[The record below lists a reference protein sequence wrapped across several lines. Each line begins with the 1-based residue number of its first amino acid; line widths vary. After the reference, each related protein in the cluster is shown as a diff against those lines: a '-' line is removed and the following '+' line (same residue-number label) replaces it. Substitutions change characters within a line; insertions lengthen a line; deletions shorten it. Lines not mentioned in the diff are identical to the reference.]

1 MKVLHLFN
9 EIKFS
14 GGELMYA
21 SAAPFFQSNGITML
35 AFGTGKSLGD
45 FAPEF
50 EKRDIQ
56 VYHRP
61 IALGNKITLSTFR
74 FYHQFFQFLKSKKV
88 DVLHI
93 HRNDLYIAAICA
105 WLAGTRTIKTMHSVY
120 KNRKFTYPWGC
131 LQRFLA
137 RKLFKVTFHTIGKS
151 VYENEL
157 NYYKNPSVCIN
168 NWYDSQL
175 FSPASSREKIVI
187 REKLGIRHDAFVIVS
202 VGGCSYIKNH
212 FDIIKALHRL
222 KADPNLHYLHLGWGS
237 TEEEEKALASDLGVM
252 DKISFVGN
260 VCNVKDYLKASDVFI
275 MTSKFEGLSIASIEA
290 MACGLP
296 SVLYNSPGLRDLIS
310 NDDNGFL
317 IERDYHDLAE
327 KIKAYRQNRTLIKSK
342 GNAAAAYARK
352 NHSMEENVQKIIA
365 LYRNG
370 N

>member
-1 MKVLHLFN
+1 
-9 EIKFS
+9 
-14 GGELMYA
+14 MYA
-21 SAAPFFQSNGITML
+21 EAASLFQANGIEML
-35 AFGTGKSLGD
+35 AFSTGEDLGD
-45 FAPEF
+45 FAQEF

-74 FYHQFFQFLKSKKV
+74 FYHQFFQFLKSNKI

-93 HRNDLYIAAICA
+93 HRNDLYLPAICA
-105 WLAGTRTIKTMHSVY
+105 WLARIRTIKTMHSVY

-137 RKLFKVTFHTIGKS
+137 RKLFKVIFHTIGKS

-157 NYYKNPSVCIN
+157 NYYRNPSVCIN
-168 NWYDSQL
+168 NWYDSKR
-175 FSPASSREKIVI
+175 FTPASSLGKKVI
-187 REKLGIRHDAFVIVS
+187 REKLEIRSDAFLIIS
-202 VGGCSYIKNH
+202 VGGCSFNKNH
-212 FDIIKALHRL
+212 FDIIKAIHILHKEL
-222 KADPNLHYLHLGWGS
+222 TFHYLHLGSGN
-237 TEEEEKALASDLGVM
+237 TELEERKLAADLGVM
-252 DKISFVGN
+252 DRIRFVGN
-260 VCNVKDYLKASDVFI
+260 VRNVKDYLNASDVFI

-310 NDDNGFL
+310 NNDNGFL

-327 KIKAYRQNRTLIKSK
+327 KIKAYRQNPTLLKSK
-342 GNAAAAYARK
+342 GIAAAAYARK